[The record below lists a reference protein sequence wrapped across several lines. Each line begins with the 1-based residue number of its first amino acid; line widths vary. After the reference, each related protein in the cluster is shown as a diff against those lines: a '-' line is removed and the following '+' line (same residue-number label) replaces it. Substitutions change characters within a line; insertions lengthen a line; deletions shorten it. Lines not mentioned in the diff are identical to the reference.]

1 MISQWH
7 FQTKFS
13 GLCSS
18 KIVDLVPPVCRLR
31 CNAQDLQLKWSH
43 GMCGFLVNQGIS
55 QRKFD
60 KASSF
65 RPTLEEGRGF
75 NFLGTNL
82 DSFEAN

>member
-1 MISQWH
+1 M
-7 FQTKFS
+7 F
-13 GLCSS
+13 
-18 KIVDLVPPVCRLR
+18 
-31 CNAQDLQLKWSH
+31 
-43 GMCGFLVNQGIS
+43 GFLVNQGIS

-65 RPTLEEGRGF
+65 RPALDEGRGS